1 MKIKMKPKPF
11 QYDVNVRWSAEKQG
25 VLTAAGKPDLVVAS
39 PPEFKG
45 HPRIWTPEDLFV
57 AAANACTMLTFL
69 SSAARRSVGLVAYES
84 DATGTLEDDG
94 EDFRFTCLLLRP
106 RIVVA
111 SEMDVEKAR
120 AALEE
125 AEANCL
131 VANSLRTAIGVEPEI
146 SVADQPVSES
156 GQLVATGP
164 GVTSR
169 G

>member
-1 MKIKMKPKPF
+1 MTIKLKPKSF
-11 QYDVNVRWSAEKQG
+11 QYDVRVRWEALKQG
-25 VLTAAGKPDLVVAS
+25 VLTAAGRPDVEVAS

-45 HPRIWTPEDLFV
+45 HPGVWTPEHLLV
-57 AAANACTMLTFL
+57 ASVNACTMLTFL

-94 EDFRFTCLLLRP
+94 EVFRFTCVLLRP